1 MTSPSIQSDKTQNG
15 SVADRKSDP
24 NFEMSMVT
32 YSVLTLEKVDSEG
45 FQNLVPLALK
55 IVTGAHQ

>member
-1 MTSPSIQSDKTQNG
+1 
-15 SVADRKSDP
+15 
-24 NFEMSMVT
+24 MVT

-55 IVTGAHQ
+55 IVTVAQQ